1 VRGLT
6 ACALSVMTI
15 ESSGSCSVCARP
27 RPGLCRPGDSPAVLG
42 DLQMRARTGFIRFLQ
57 QVGVA
62 TLAVLVVV
70 LSLELTVRIV
80 RRVSPPER
88 AEARSTDYITC
99 DRDSLLGWVFPASS
113 QGLFQTG
120 PHPTRLE
127 TNELGLRSPPIDAGR
142 EPCVRILV
150 LGDSYAFGWGVRKNE
165 VFPRQ
170 LEAMIVE
177 RYPDISV
184 DVLNA
189 GMPGYGLYQQRAM
202 LERVLSHVEL
212 DIVVSTFSLANDPAD
227 DLRILRFAPD
237 RLTDYTPE
245 LSRRNAVLTWVL
257 GQSALARF
265 VDRRTAAVRF
275 KIANSS
281 GEAIDAAARC
291 MSELLSTC
299 ADHDLRV
306 LQVSIP
312 HRSEITGG
320 WKAKPVT
327 SLSRRASDMLDRVA
341 EQHGVRTVDA
351 MEAMLAIEDSAE
363 AYLQNNSHW
372 APDGHRAVAEAVL
385 DALPE
390 EWLRTPD

>member
-1 VRGLT
+1 
-6 ACALSVMTI
+6 
-15 ESSGSCSVCARP
+15 
-27 RPGLCRPGDSPAVLG
+27 
-42 DLQMRARTGFIRFLQ
+42 MRARTGFIRFLQ
-57 QVGVA
+57 QVGVS
-62 TLAVLVVV
+62 TLAVLVAV

-88 AEARSTDYITC
+88 PEARSADYITC

-120 PHPTRLE
+120 PHPTRVE

-142 EPCVRILV
+142 EPCLRILV
-150 LGDSYAFGWGVRKNE
+150 LGDSYAFGWGVQKNE

-170 LEAMIVE
+170 LEAMLVE

-184 DVLNA
+184 EVLNA
-189 GMPGYGLYQQRAM
+189 GVPGYGLHQQCAM

-212 DIVVSTFSLANDPAD
+212 DVVVSTFSLANDPAD

-237 RLTDYTPE
+237 RLTEYTPE
-245 LSRRNAVLTWVL
+245 LSRRNAVLAWVIR
-257 GQSALARF
+257 GSALARF
-265 VDRRTAAVRF
+265 VDRRTSAVRF
-275 KIANSS
+275 KIANSR
-281 GEAIDAAARC
+281 GEAVDAATTC
-291 MSELLSTC
+291 MSELLATC
-299 ADHDLRV
+299 AEHDLRV

-320 WKAKPVT
+320 WKARLVT
-327 SLSRRASDMLDRVA
+327 SLSKRASDMQNRVA
-341 EQHGVRTVDA
+341 EQYGARTIDANGARTIDA
-351 MEAMLAIEDSAE
+351 MEAMLAIEDSGQ
-363 AYLQNNSHW
+363 AYLLNDSHW
-372 APDGHRAVAEAVL
+372 APDGHRAVAAAVL

>member
-1 VRGLT
+1 
-6 ACALSVMTI
+6 
-15 ESSGSCSVCARP
+15 
-27 RPGLCRPGDSPAVLG
+27 
-42 DLQMRARTGFIRFLQ
+42 MRARTGFIRFLQ

-62 TLAVLVVV
+62 TLAVLVAV

-88 AEARSTDYITC
+88 AAARSVGYITC

-120 PHPTRLE
+120 PHPTRVE

-142 EPCVRILV
+142 EPCLRILV
-150 LGDSYAFGWGVRKNE
+150 LGDSYAFGWGVQRNE

-170 LEAMIVE
+170 LEAMLIE
-177 RYPDISV
+177 RYPGISV
-184 DVLNA
+184 EVLNA
-189 GMPGYGLYQQRAM
+189 GVPGYGLYQQCAM
-202 LERVLSHVEL
+202 LERVLSHVEV

-237 RLTDYTPE
+237 RLTEYTPE
-245 LSRRNAVLTWVL
+245 LSRRNAVLSWVIRK
-257 GQSALARF
+257 SALARF
-265 VDRRTAAVRF
+265 VDRRTSAVRF

-281 GEAIDAAARC
+281 GEAVDATTKC
-291 MSELLSTC
+291 LNEFLSTC
-299 ADHDLRV
+299 AEHDLRV

-320 WKAKPVT
+320 WKARLVT
-327 SLSRRASDMLDRVA
+327 SLSERASDMQNRVA
-341 EQHGVRTVDA
+341 EQHGVRTIDA
-351 MEAMLAIEDSAE
+351 MKAMLAIEDSAE
-363 AYLQNNSHW
+363 AYLLNDSHW
-372 APDGHRAVAEAVL
+372 APAGHRAVAEAVL